1 MAVADITAARD
12 AIFGRFG
19 AVWAAAWASPP
30 GPDGENAAPAIL
42 YQGKKQDT
50 PKDGSSY
57 VKVRVQH
64 VLGFQA
70 TLRDAANGARFRSLG
85 QVWVDIYGPPE
96 DGLTAN
102 DAYVKVTQ
110 SAFEGHQTSPDGVL
124 FRGVRVREM
133 GGDGVHEHTIV
144 IADFEYDRIV

>member
-1 MAVADITAARD
+1 MAVTDITEARD
-12 AIFGRFG
+12 LVFTRF
-19 AVWAAAWASPP
+19 ALVWAAAWASPP
-30 GPDGENAAPAIL
+30 GPDGLNSAPVVL

-64 VLGFQA
+64 MLGAQA
-70 TLRDAANGARFRSLG
+70 TLRDKANGARFRSFA

-110 SAFEGHQTSPDGVL
+110 SAFRGHATSPDGVL

-144 IADFEYDRIV
+144 IADFDYDEIV